1 MDRKSKIGLSL
12 LLLFSVFVSLAVVNL
27 PPPARAG
34 NVVPTG
40 SLTVARFSHTATLL
54 PNNRVLIAGGMERN
68 GVWLNSA
75 ELYDLASG
83 RFTAADRMTSRRA
96 GAMATLLPNG
106 KVLIAGGSDG
116 SGRSLSTTEIYDPLP
131 NAFSQ
136 AGEMT
141 APRGHG
147 IAILLKTG
155 KVLIAG
161 GNADGDNQQLATAE
175 LFDPAT
181 GTFSLTGAMHTPRA
195 GFAAVRLNDGR
206 VLVAGGISAGRSP
219 NRRVED
225 TAEIYDPATGR
236 FTITGNMAVPRYKLG
251 SALLPNGKVLVVGGS
266 DSRDWQGMYAS
277 TEIYDPASGRF
288 MRGPE
293 MRSSRF
299 KIPAGVVT
307 GKDGSIVI
315 AGGAEQPEVYDPL
328 RSVLVPVTGSL
339 LDGFLFSTSTLLP
352 DGRILLVGGYGM
364 DPGAGAVRHA
374 WIYEP

>member
-1 MDRKSKIGLSL
+1 
-12 LLLFSVFVSLAVVNL
+12 
-27 PPPARAG
+27 
-34 NVVPTG
+34 
-40 SLTVARFSHTATLL
+40 
-54 PNNRVLIAGGMERN
+54 
-68 GVWLNSA
+68 
-75 ELYDLASG
+75 
-83 RFTAADRMTSRRA
+83 
-96 GAMATLLPNG
+96 
-106 KVLIAGGSDG
+106 VLIAGGSDG
-116 SGRSLSTTEIYDPLP
+116 SGRSLSTTEIYDPLA
-131 NAFSQ
+131 NIFLL

-147 IAILLKTG
+147 VAIVLKTG

-161 GNADGDNQQLATAE
+161 GSADGDNQQLATAE
-175 LFDPAT
+175 IFDPVT

-206 VLVAGGISAGRSP
+206 VLVAGGISAGRHP

-236 FTITGNMAVPRYKLG
+236 FTMTGSMAVPRYKLG

-299 KIPAGVVT
+299 KIPEGVVA
-307 GKDGSIVI
+307 GKDGRIMI
-315 AGGAEQPEVYDPL
+315 AGGAEQPEVYDPS